1 MAGLFLLPKE
11 SQIKRGGEYICK
23 NIEFILYFY
32 IELP

>member
-11 SQIKRGGEYICK
+11 SQIKRGEYICK
-23 NIEFILYFY
+23 NIEFILYLY

>member
-1 MAGLFLLPKE
+1 L
-11 SQIKRGGEYICK
+11 GEYICK

>member
-11 SQIKRGGEYICK
+11 SQIKWSEYICK